1 MSAVNMIRIGSKP
14 SIAVDYAGEG
24 PLVLFLHGVGGNRT
38 NWRVQLPVFAERFTA
53 AAWDARGYLGSD
65 APPKQL
71 DMADFSSDVAR
82 VIAHFGARM
91 VHLVGLSMGGT
102 IALDFYFRYPSNVA
116 SLVLCDTS
124 PSMRTSRTPAEIEA
138 FLAVREKPLR
148 EGKTMR
154 DIAPGI
160 ARSLLG
166 SAAGPEVYQQLVESL
181 ESLRPKSYLA
191 ALAAI
196 AKYEPIGDLET
207 ISVPCLILCGSEDRL
222 ISPEISRKMHAKI
235 PRSRLCILEGAGH
248 LSNIEKPA
256 EFNDAILAFLASI

>member
-1 MSAVNMIRIGSKP
+1 MSAIKTIHIGPKP
-14 SIAVDYAGEG
+14 SVAVDHAGDG

-38 NWRVQLPVFAERFTA
+38 NWRDQLPAFAERFTA

-65 APPKQL
+65 DPPKQL
-71 DMADFSSDVAR
+71 EIADFSSDLAR
-82 VIAHFGARM
+82 VIAHFGARKA
-91 VHLVGLSMGGT
+91 HLVGLSMGGT
-102 IALDFYFRYPSNVA
+102 IAQDFYFRNPSSVA

-138 FLAVREKPLR
+138 FLSARAKPLR
-148 EGKTMR
+148 EGKTMK

-166 SAAGPEVYQQLVESL
+166 SAAGPDAYSQLVESL
-181 ESLRPKSYLA
+181 ESLRPESYLG

-196 AKYEPIGDLET
+196 ARYEPIGSLET
-207 ISVPCLILCGSEDRL
+207 ISVPCLVLCGGEDRL
-222 ISPEISRKMHAKI
+222 ISPEISRKMHARI
-235 PRSRLCILEGAGH
+235 PGSRLCILEAAGH

-256 EFNDAILAFLASI
+256 EFNNAVLAFLASI